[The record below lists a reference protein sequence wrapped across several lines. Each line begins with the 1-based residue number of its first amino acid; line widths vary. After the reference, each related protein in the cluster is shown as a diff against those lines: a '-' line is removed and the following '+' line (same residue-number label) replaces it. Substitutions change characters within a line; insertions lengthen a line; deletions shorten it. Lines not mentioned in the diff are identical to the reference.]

1 MSAIRKFILPT
12 TLKRWDIQNLDYN
25 WYFALTIIGGFVGL
39 DYLYLGSPLGA
50 FTKAIFNLF
59 TFGFWWY
66 YDALNAAVSQDQ
78 VRLYGPS
85 APMVGLTGLAAG
97 RFRDIKNPVGL
108 ETQLNKHMNFL
119 LYGIVLVSL
128 GIIGGDSF
136 LTGNFFNGV
145 MRLFSLISMIG
156 APVAI
161 FWWISNLYYYFLDTG
176 SCIDQNWNYFGAPK
190 PENEGDECPSVLMIF
205 TVWILKTLLA
215 LLELIPFFGPVA
227 SIVQMLVKKL
237 EIAYGFVKKGVEEL
251 KDAKDRA
258 GDLLAAEKARPLP
271 KVIDLQVGMQPLPTP
286 ESCKLDAA
294 DLKKG
299 TPAEVA
305 AAAKEQAGGGEL
317 LIAENPFFGLLFL
330 GAIGFVIVSSI
341 VLSLRRSRQNAATA
355 EQQSKAAQ
363 QPGDQETDVPP
374 EPRNARVPPA
384 VY

>member
-1 MSAIRKFILPT
+1 MSALKNFILPT
-12 TLKRWDIQNLDYN
+12 SLKRWDIQNLDYN
-25 WYFALTIIGGFVGL
+25 WYFALTIIGGFFGL
-39 DYLYLGSPLGA
+39 DYMYLGSPLGA
-50 FTKAIFNLF
+50 VTKTIFNLF

-85 APMVGLTGLAAG
+85 APMFGLTGLAAG
-97 RFRDIKNPVGL
+97 RFRDSKNPFGL
-108 ETQLNKHMNFL
+108 ENRLIKHTNFL

-190 PENEGDECPSVLMIF
+190 PANEGDVCPSFMMII
-205 TVWILKTLLA
+205 TVWLFKTFLVII
-215 LLELIPFFGPVA
+215 ELIPIIGPMIGPFLQA
-227 SIVQMLVKKL
+227 FIKKL
-237 EIAYGFVKKGVEEL
+237 EVAYGFIQKGIEEL

-258 GDLLAAEKARPLP
+258 QDLLDAEKSRPLP
-271 KVIDLQVGMQPLPTP
+271 TVPDLKAGMQPLPMP
-286 ESCKLDAA
+286 EET
-294 DLKKG
+294 KG
-299 TPAEVA
+299 QT
-305 AAAKEQAGGGEL
+305 GGGEL
-317 LIAENPFFGLLFL
+317 LVSENPFFGLLFL

-341 VLSLRRSRQNAATA
+341 VLSLRRSRQNAATG
-355 EQQSKAAQ
+355 QPSKAAE